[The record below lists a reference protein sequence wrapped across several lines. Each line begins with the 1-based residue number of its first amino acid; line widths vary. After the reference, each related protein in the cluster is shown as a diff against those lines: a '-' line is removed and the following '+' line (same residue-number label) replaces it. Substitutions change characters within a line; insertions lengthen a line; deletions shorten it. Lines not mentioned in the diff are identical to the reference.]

1 MDTPIPSPVN
11 TDSGLFSPSSE
22 STASS
27 PRGMSAIWT
36 IACKLKL
43 KGIYPTTNL
52 CTSVNYCMVSSQ
64 TDEGGTPNEIR
75 N

>member
-1 MDTPIPSPVN
+1 MNTPIPSPVI

-27 PRGMSAIWT
+27 PRDMSAIWT
-36 IACKLKL
+36 IAYKLKL
-43 KGIYPTTNL
+43 KGIYPATIL
-52 CTSVNYCMVSSQ
+52 CISVNYCVVSSQ
-64 TDEGGTPNEIR
+64 TDEGGTPNEIH